1 MRSVAH
7 IRLIS
12 TCLLV
17 VPCVLAAQTVAI
29 PDKIDSKDFDPAT
42 LLWFQEPA
50 KQWEDALPVGNG
62 RLGAMV
68 YGGVE
73 EERIQ
78 LNEDTYWSGGPYST
92 VVEGGYK
99 HLPEIQ
105 KLLFEGEPLKAHKL
119 FGRHL
124 MGYPVEQMKY
134 QSMGAL
140 HLFYEKDREYSSYKR
155 WLDLSTGITGSS
167 YVIDGVTY
175 SREVLSSHPDQVIAI
190 RLTAS
195 NPGMISFVVR
205 AKMSSY

>member
-1 MRSVAH
+1 MRLATNTL
-7 IRLIS
+7 LIS

-17 VPCVLAAQTVAI
+17 TPLVLVAQTGDIAE
-29 PDKIDSKDFDPAT
+29 KIDKRDFDPAT
-42 LLWFQEPA
+42 LLWHREPA

-68 YGGVE
+68 YGGVG

-78 LNEDTYWSGGPYST
+78 LNEDTYWSGGPYNT
-92 VVEGGYK
+92 VVKGGYK

-105 KLLFEGEPLKAHKL
+105 QLLFDGEPIKAHKL

-140 HLFYEKDREYSSYKR
+140 HLFYEKDREYSKYKR
-155 WLDLSTGITGSS
+155 WLDLSTGIAGFS

-175 SREVLSSHPDQVIAI
+175 SRKSSPHTQT
-190 RLTAS
+190 R
-195 NPGMISFVVR
+195 
-205 AKMSSY
+205 SSPYV

>member
-7 IRLIS
+7 ILLIS

-17 VPCVLAAQTVAI
+17 IPCVLAAQTGAI

-42 LLWFQEPA
+42 LLWHTEPA
-50 KQWEDALPVGNG
+50 EKWENALPVGNG

-105 KLLFEGEPLKAHKL
+105 KLLFDGAKASHS
-119 FGRHL
+119 RHTN
-124 MGYPVEQMKY
+124 
-134 QSMGAL
+134 
-140 HLFYEKDREYSSYKR
+140 SSG
-155 WLDLSTGITGSS
+155 DT
-167 YVIDGVTY
+167 
-175 SREVLSSHPDQVIAI
+175 
-190 RLTAS
+190 
-195 NPGMISFVVR
+195 
-205 AKMSSY
+205 